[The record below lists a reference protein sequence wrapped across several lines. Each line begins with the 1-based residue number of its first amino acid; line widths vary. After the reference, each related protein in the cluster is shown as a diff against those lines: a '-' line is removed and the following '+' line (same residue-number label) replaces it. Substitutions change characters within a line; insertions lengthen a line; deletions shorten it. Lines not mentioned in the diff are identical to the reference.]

1 MADDDDWNEVDV
13 EAAREDGDDKVE
25 YEVEEAAATE
35 KDDEPTPVVVE
46 SDSSD
51 ETVVEVDESAPD
63 PDPVE
68 AAPELEGVDTDG
80 AQKRIRQLVRQR
92 KEREEQIIAQQ
103 QQLAALQE
111 QLQETERKNAE
122 VFKKNYDVT
131 QRQLEE
137 KAEMARAAYLR
148 AYDDGDKE
156 AMLSAQEAMFDA
168 KNNINL
174 VKQGRQ
180 DVEKYSTELVKQ
192 AEAYNNQVLAQQQ
205 QPPAYDPKAVEWAE
219 KNQWFGQDQV
229 ATAAAL
235 AIDAN
240 LKNEGYDPS
249 SDDFYKEVDKR
260 LRQELPNKFEAAPA
274 SSPKE
279 QVVGGQSRKSPD
291 STGGKSGNR
300 KVKLTRDDIEL
311 AKKWNIPLERYAKE
325 KAKAEKATAMGDY
338 TSINVG

>member
-1 MADDDDWNEVDV
+1 MADDDWNEVDV
-13 EAAREDGDDKVE
+13 EAARQDDDKVE
-25 YEVEEAAATE
+25 YEVEEAATTE
-35 KDDEPTPVVVE
+35 EDDEPVQVVAD
-46 SDSSD
+46 SDDSD
-51 ETVVEVDESAPD
+51 EAVVEVDESAPD

-68 AAPELEGVDTDG
+68 AAPELEGVDTEG
-80 AQKRIRQLVRQR
+80 AQKRIRQLIRQR

-111 QLQETERKNAE
+111 KLQETEYKNAE

-148 AYDDGDKE
+148 AYDDGDKD
-156 AMLSAQEAMFDA
+156 AMLAAQEAMFDA
-168 KNNINL
+168 KNNINM
-174 VKQGRQ
+174 VRQGRQ
-180 DVEKYSTELVKQ
+180 DVERYSAELVKQ
-192 AEAYNNQVLAQQQ
+192 AEAYNNQVAAQQQ
-205 QPPAYDPKAVEWAE
+205 QPAYDPKAVEWAE

-260 LRQELPNKFEAAPA
+260 LRAELPNKFGAAPA
-274 SSPKE
+274 SSATTKE

-291 STGGKSGNR
+291 STGGKKGNR
-300 KVKLTRDDIEL
+300 KVKLTRDDIKL
-311 AKKWNIPLERYAKE
+311 AKQWNIPLERYAKE

>member
-1 MADDDDWNEVDV
+1 MADDDWNEIDV
-13 EAAREDGDDKVE
+13 ESAQDGDDKVE
-25 YEVEEAAATE
+25 YEVEETVTE
-35 KDDEPTPVVVE
+35 EKAGPVVE
-46 SDSSD
+46 SDESF
-51 ETVVEVDESAPD
+51 VEVDESAPD

-68 AAPELEGVDTDG
+68 AAPELKGVDTDG

-103 QQLAALQE
+103 QELAALQARLQDTE
-111 QLQETERKNAE
+111 QKNAE

-131 QRQLEE
+131 ERQLQE
-137 KAEMARAAYLR
+137 KSEMARQAYLR

-156 AMLSAQEAMFDA
+156 AMLAAQEAMFDA
-168 KNNINL
+168 KQNINL
-174 VKQGRQ
+174 VRQGRQ
-180 DVEKYSTELVKQ
+180 DVERYSSELVKQ
-192 AEAYNNQVLAQQQ
+192 AEAANNQRAMRQQ
-205 QPPAYDPKAVEWAE
+205 PAYDPKAVEWAE
-219 KNQWFGQDQV
+219 QNTWFGQDQV

-240 LKNEGYDPS
+240 LKNEGYDPT
-249 SDDFYKEVDKR
+249 SDDFYREVDKR
-260 LRQELPNKFEAAPA
+260 LRAELPNKFGAAPA

-291 STGGKSGNR
+291 STGGKKGNR

-325 KAKAEKATAMGDY
+325 KAKAEKATATGDY

>member
-25 YEVEEAAATE
+25 YEVEEETVTE
-35 KDDEPTPVVVE
+35 EADEPTPVVVE

-103 QQLAALQE
+103 QQLAVLQQ
-111 QLQETERKNAE
+111 QLQETEQKNAE

-156 AMLSAQEAMFDA
+156 AMLAAQEAMFDA
-168 KNNINL
+168 KQNIGL
-174 VKQGRQ
+174 VRQGRQ
-180 DVEKYSTELVKQ
+180 DVEKYSEDLVKQ
-192 AEAYNNQVLAQQQ
+192 TEAYNNQVLAQQQ

-235 AIDAN
+235 AIDAT
-240 LKNEGYDPS
+240 LKNEGYDPT

-260 LRQELPNKFEAAPA
+260 LRAELPNKFEAAPA

>member
-1 MADDDDWNEVDV
+1 MAEDDDWNEVDV

-25 YEVEEAAATE
+25 YEVEETA
-35 KDDEPTPVVVE
+35 DEPTPVVVE

-103 QQLAALQE
+103 QQLAVLQQ
-111 QLQETERKNAE
+111 QLQETEQKNAE

-156 AMLSAQEAMFDA
+156 AMLAAQEAMFDA
-168 KNNINL
+168 KQNIGL
-174 VKQGRQ
+174 VRQGRQ
-180 DVEKYSTELVKQ
+180 DVEKYSEDLVKQ
-192 AEAYNNQVLAQQQ
+192 AEAYNNQVAAQQQ
-205 QPPAYDPKAVEWAE
+205 PQFDPKAVEWAE

-235 AIDAN
+235 AIDAT
-240 LKNEGYDPS
+240 LKNEGYDPT

-260 LRQELPNKFEAAPA
+260 LRAELPNKFGAAPA
-274 SSPKE
+274 SSEPVKE

>member
-1 MADDDDWNEVDV
+1 MADDDWNEVDV
-13 EAAREDGDDKVE
+13 EAARQDDDKVE
-25 YEVEEAAATE
+25 YEVEEAATTE
-35 KDDEPTPVVVE
+35 EDDEPVQVVSE
-46 SDSSD
+46 SDDSD
-51 ETVVEVDESAPD
+51 EAVVEVDPSSPD

-80 AQKRIRQLVRQR
+80 AQKRIRQLIRQR

-111 QLQETERKNAE
+111 KLQETEKKNAE
-122 VFKKNYDVT
+122 VYKKNYDVT
-131 QRQLEE
+131 ERQLEE

-148 AYDDGDKE
+148 AYDDGDKD
-156 AMLSAQEAMFDA
+156 AMLAAQEAMFDA
-168 KNNINL
+168 KQNINM
-174 VKQGRQ
+174 VRQGRA
-180 DVEKYSTELVKQ
+180 DVEKYSAQLVKQ
-192 AEAYNNQVLAQQQ
+192 AEAANNQQTAQQQ
-205 QPPAYDPKAVEWAE
+205 PQFDPKAVEWAE

-235 AIDAN
+235 AIDAT
-240 LKNEGYDPS
+240 LKNEGYDPT
-249 SDDFYKEVDKR
+249 SDDFYKEVDRR

>member
-1 MADDDDWNEVDV
+1 MADDDWNEIDV
-13 EAAREDGDDKVE
+13 ESAQDGDDKVE
-25 YEVEEAAATE
+25 YEVEETVTE
-35 KDDEPTPVVVE
+35 EKAGPVVE
-46 SDSSD
+46 SDESF
-51 ETVVEVDESAPD
+51 VEVDESASD

-68 AAPELEGVDTDG
+68 AAPELKGVDTDG

-103 QQLAALQE
+103 QELAALQARLQNTE
-111 QLQETERKNAE
+111 QKNAE

-131 QRQLEE
+131 ERQLQE
-137 KAEMARAAYLR
+137 KSEMARQAYLR

-156 AMLSAQEAMFDA
+156 AMLAAQEAMFDA
-168 KNNINL
+168 KQNISL
-174 VKQGRQ
+174 VRQGRQ
-180 DVEKYSTELVKQ
+180 DVERYSSELVKQ
-192 AEAYNNQVLAQQQ
+192 AEAANNQRAMRQQ
-205 QPPAYDPKAVEWAE
+205 PAYDPKAVEWAE
-219 KNQWFGQDQV
+219 QNTWFGQDQV

-240 LKNEGYDPS
+240 LKNEGYDPT
-249 SDDFYKEVDKR
+249 SDDFYREVDKR
-260 LRQELPNKFEAAPA
+260 LRAELPNKFGAAPA

-291 STGGKSGNR
+291 STGGKKGNR

-325 KAKAEKATAMGDY
+325 KAKAEKATATGDY

>member
-1 MADDDDWNEVDV
+1 MEMTMADDDWNEVDV

-25 YEVEEAAATE
+25 YEVEEAAPE
-35 KDDEPTPVVVE
+35 EEDEPVQVVAD
-46 SDSSD
+46 SDDSD
-51 ETVVEVDESAPD
+51 EAVVEVDPASPD

-68 AAPELEGVDTDG
+68 AAPELEGVDTEG
-80 AQKRIRQLVRQR
+80 AQKRIRQLIRQR

-103 QQLAALQE
+103 QELAMLQE
-111 QLQETERKNAE
+111 RLQETEQKNAE
-122 VFKKNYDVT
+122 VYKKNYDVT
-131 QRQLEE
+131 ERQLEE

-148 AYDDGDKE
+148 AYDDGDKD
-156 AMLSAQEAMFDA
+156 AMLAAQEAMFDA
-168 KNNINL
+168 KQNINM
-174 VKQGRQ
+174 VRQGRA
-180 DVEKYSTELVKQ
+180 DVEKYSAQLVKQ
-192 AEAYNNQVLAQQQ
+192 AEAANNQQTAQQQ
-205 QPPAYDPKAVEWAE
+205 PQFDPKAVEWAE

-235 AIDAN
+235 AIDAT

-249 SDDFYKEVDKR
+249 SDDFYKEVDRR
-260 LRQELPNKFEAAPA
+260 LRAELPNKFEAAPA

>member
-1 MADDDDWNEVDV
+1 MADDDWNEVDV
-13 EAAREDGDDKVE
+13 AAARQDDDDKVE
-25 YEVEEAAATE
+25 YEVEEAATE
-35 KDDEPTPVVVE
+35 EEDEPIQVVAD
-46 SDSSD
+46 SDDSD
-51 ETVVEVDESAPD
+51 EAVVEVDPASPD

-68 AAPELEGVDTDG
+68 AAPELEGVDTEG
-80 AQKRIRQLVRQR
+80 AQKRIRQLIRQR

-103 QQLAALQE
+103 QQLAMLQQ
-111 QLQETERKNAE
+111 QLQETEQKNAE

-148 AYDDGDKE
+148 AYDDGDKA
-156 AMLSAQEAMFDA
+156 AMLAAQEAMFDA
-168 KNNINL
+168 KQNINM
-174 VKQGRQ
+174 VRQGRA
-180 DVEKYSTELVKQ
+180 DVEKYSAQLVKQ
-192 AEAYNNQVLAQQQ
+192 AEAANNQQTAQQQ
-205 QPPAYDPKAVEWAE
+205 QPQYDPKAVEWAE

-235 AIDAN
+235 AIDAT

-260 LRQELPNKFEAAPA
+260 LRQELPNKFGAAPA
-274 SSPKE
+274 SSATTKE

-291 STGGKSGNR
+291 STGGKKGNR

>member
-1 MADDDDWNEVDV
+1 
-13 EAAREDGDDKVE
+13 
-25 YEVEEAAATE
+25 
-35 KDDEPTPVVVE
+35 
-46 SDSSD
+46 
-51 ETVVEVDESAPD
+51 VDESAPD

-111 QLQETERKNAE
+111 KLQETEQKNAE
-122 VFKKNYDVT
+122 VYKKNYDVT
-131 QRQLEE
+131 ERQLEE

-148 AYDDGDKE
+148 AYDDGDKD
-156 AMLSAQEAMFDA
+156 AMLAAQEAMFDA
-168 KNNINL
+168 KQNINM
-174 VKQGRQ
+174 VRQGRA
-180 DVEKYSTELVKQ
+180 DVEKYSAQLVKQ
-192 AEAYNNQVLAQQQ
+192 AEAANNQQTAQQQ
-205 QPPAYDPKAVEWAE
+205 QPQFDPKAVEWAE

-235 AIDAN
+235 AIDAT

-260 LRQELPNKFEAAPA
+260 LRAELPNKFGAAPA
-274 SSPKE
+274 SSEPVKE

>member
-1 MADDDDWNEVDV
+1 METAMADDDWNEIDV
-13 EAAREDGDDKVE
+13 ESAQDGDDKVE
-25 YEVEEAAATE
+25 YEVEETVTE
-35 KDDEPTPVVVE
+35 EKAGPVVE
-46 SDSSD
+46 SDESF
-51 ETVVEVDESAPD
+51 VEVDESAPD

-68 AAPELEGVDTDG
+68 AAPELKGVDTDG

-103 QQLAALQE
+103 QELAALQARLQNTE
-111 QLQETERKNAE
+111 QKNAE

-131 QRQLEE
+131 ERQLQE
-137 KAEMARAAYLR
+137 KSEMARQAYLR

-156 AMLSAQEAMFDA
+156 AMLAAQEAMFDA
-168 KNNINL
+168 KQNISL
-174 VKQGRQ
+174 VRQGRQ
-180 DVEKYSTELVKQ
+180 DVERYSSELVKQ
-192 AEAYNNQVLAQQQ
+192 AEAANNQRAMRQQ
-205 QPPAYDPKAVEWAE
+205 PAYDPKAVEWAE
-219 KNQWFGQDQV
+219 QNTWFGQDQV

-240 LKNEGYDPS
+240 LKNEGYDPT
-249 SDDFYKEVDKR
+249 SDDFYREVDKR
-260 LRQELPNKFEAAPA
+260 LRAELPNKFGAAPA

-291 STGGKSGNR
+291 STGGKKGNR

-325 KAKAEKATAMGDY
+325 KAKAEKATATGDY

>member
-1 MADDDDWNEVDV
+1 MADDDWNEVDV
-13 EAAREDGDDKVE
+13 EAARQDDDKVE
-25 YEVEEAAATE
+25 YEVEEAATE
-35 KDDEPTPVVVE
+35 EDDEPVQVVSE
-46 SDSSD
+46 SDDSD
-51 ETVVEVDESAPD
+51 EAVVEVDPSSPD

-80 AQKRIRQLVRQR
+80 AQKRIRQLIRQR

-103 QQLAALQE
+103 QQLAMLQQ
-111 QLQETERKNAE
+111 QLQETEYKNAE

-148 AYDDGDKE
+148 AYDDGDKA
-156 AMLSAQEAMFDA
+156 AMLAAQEAMFDA
-168 KNNINL
+168 KQNINM
-174 VKQGRQ
+174 VKQGRK
-180 DVEKYSTELVKQ
+180 DVERYSTELVKQ

-205 QPPAYDPKAVEWAE
+205 QPTFDPKAVEWAE

-249 SDDFYKEVDKR
+249 SDDFYKEVDRR
-260 LRQELPNKFEAAPA
+260 LRQELPNKFGAAPA
-274 SSPKE
+274 SSATTKG

-291 STGGKSGNR
+291 STGGKKGNR

-325 KAKAEKATAMGDY
+325 KAKAEKATATGDY

>member
-1 MADDDDWNEVDV
+1 MSDNEWNKIDV
-13 EAAREDGDDKVE
+13 EAARQDDDDKVE
-25 YEVEEAAATE
+25 YEVEEAVTE
-35 KDDEPTPVVVE
+35 EEDEPVQVVTE
-46 SDSSD
+46 SDDSD
-51 ETVVEVDESAPD
+51 ETVIEVDPASPD

-80 AQKRIRQLVRQR
+80 AQKRIRQLIRQR

-103 QQLAALQE
+103 QQLKRLQE
-111 QLQETERKNAE
+111 QLQETEQKNAE

-131 QRQLEE
+131 ERQLEE

-156 AMLSAQEAMFDA
+156 AMLAAQEAMFDA
-168 KNNINL
+168 KNNINM
-174 VKQGRQ
+174 VRQGRQ
-180 DVEKYSTELVKQ
+180 DVERYSQDLVKQ
-192 AEAYNNQVLAQQQ
+192 AEAYNNQQTAQQQ
-205 QPPAYDPKAVEWAE
+205 QPQYDPKAIEWAE

-235 AIDAN
+235 AIDAS
-240 LKNEGYDPS
+240 LKNEGYDPT

-260 LRQELPNKFEAAPA
+260 LRAELPNKFGAAPA
-274 SSPKE
+274 SSEPVKE

-291 STGGKSGNR
+291 STGGKKGNR

>member
-1 MADDDDWNEVDV
+1 MADDDWNEIDV
-13 EAAREDGDDKVE
+13 ESAQDGDDKVE
-25 YEVEEAAATE
+25 YEVEETVTE
-35 KDDEPTPVVVE
+35 EKAEPVVE
-46 SDSSD
+46 SDESF
-51 ETVVEVDESAPD
+51 VEVDESAPD

-103 QQLAALQE
+103 QELAALQARLQDTE
-111 QLQETERKNAE
+111 QKNAE

-131 QRQLEE
+131 ERQLQE
-137 KAEMARAAYLR
+137 KSEMARQAYLR

-156 AMLSAQEAMFDA
+156 AMLAAQEAMFDA
-168 KNNINL
+168 KQNISL
-174 VKQGRQ
+174 VRQGRQ
-180 DVEKYSTELVKQ
+180 DVEKYSTDLVKQ
-192 AEAYNNQVLAQQQ
+192 AEAANNQRTAQQQ
-205 QPPAYDPKAVEWAE
+205 PAYDPKAVEWAE
-219 KNQWFGQDQV
+219 QNTWFGQDQV

-240 LKNEGYDPS
+240 LKNEGYDPT

-260 LRQELPNKFEAAPA
+260 LRAELPNKFGAAPA

-291 STGGKSGNR
+291 STGGKKGNR

-325 KAKAEKATAMGDY
+325 KAKAEKATATGDY